1 MTKTMTWTGFSPV
14 LIAIWLTVSSKS
26 SLAFSMLLCVVASDS
41 ANNKRHK
48 LFFMHKKVINFFNP
62 NFWNFWCLEV
72 RIKSIL
78 ARNLLI
84 YLDLHCVRRSSWTV
98 TTLATLFPRSNRQKT
113 QPTKYIAEWN
123 FPLQTTI
130 FRKWKRKER
139 EKVWS
144 YTNIS
149 SVVEF

>member
-98 TTLATLFPRSNRQKT
+98 TTLATLLGMFPPFLVDNLIILYGITLIRWL
-113 QPTKYIAEWN
+113 YI
-123 FPLQTTI
+123 Q
-130 FRKWKRKER
+130 
-139 EKVWS
+139 VWFKL
-144 YTNIS
+144 I
-149 SVVEF
+149 